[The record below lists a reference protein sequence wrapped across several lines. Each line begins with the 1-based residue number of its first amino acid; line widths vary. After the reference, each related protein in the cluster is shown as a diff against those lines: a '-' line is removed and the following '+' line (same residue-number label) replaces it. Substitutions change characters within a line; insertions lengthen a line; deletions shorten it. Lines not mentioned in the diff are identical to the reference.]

1 MDIGKWLGKWETD
14 GESVYFHE
22 SLMGDKLFTI
32 RKLNRDAVDMLNVA
46 FEHYCQ
52 LCINEGK
59 EEVTKKVIKA
69 LQEAG
74 LHG

>member
-22 SLMGDKLFTI
+22 SLMGDKLFTFA
-32 RKLNRDAVDMLNVA
+32 LM
-46 FEHYCQ
+46 
-52 LCINEGK
+52 
-59 EEVTKKVIKA
+59 KVIKA